1 MILRWKSATTMLGK
15 TFIDMTL
22 YDYNVDKHQV
32 FDGNPNHLIVDASK
46 IGLPYGYFPNWI
58 STNDIGNGNPFYSH
72 KIIRETVGGVDGELD
87 DILYGDV
94 ECYVY
99 KQNGGG
105 TVLLVVNDSYNYTE
119 YADEYYTKNQ
129 K

>member
-46 IGLPYGYFPNWI
+46 IGLPPGFFPNWI
-58 STNDIGNGNPFYSH
+58 STNDIGNGNPFYSD
-72 KIIRETVGGVDGELD
+72 KIIREMVGQTDSED
-87 DILYGDV
+87 EDILYGDV

-105 TVLLVVNDSYNYTE
+105 TVLLVVNDAYN
-119 YADEYYTKNQ
+119 AK
-129 K
+129 

>member
-46 IGLPYGYFPNWI
+46 IGLPPGFFPNWI
-58 STNDIGNGNPFYSH
+58 STNDIGNGNPFYSD
-72 KIIRETVGGVDGELD
+72 KIIREMVGQTDSEIE
-87 DILYGDV
+87 DIIYGDV

-105 TVLLVVNDSYNYTE
+105 TVLLVVNDAYN
-119 YADEYYTKNQ
+119 AK
-129 K
+129 

>member
-46 IGLPYGYFPNWI
+46 IGLPLGFFPNWI
-58 STNDIGNGNPFYSH
+58 STNEVLATEIHFIPD
-72 KIIRETVGGVDGELD
+72 KIIREMVGQTDSEIE
-87 DILYGDV
+87 DIMYGDV

-105 TVLLVVNDSYNYTE
+105 TVLLVVNDAYT
-119 YADEYYTKNQ
+119 AKIMLDFL
-129 K
+129 